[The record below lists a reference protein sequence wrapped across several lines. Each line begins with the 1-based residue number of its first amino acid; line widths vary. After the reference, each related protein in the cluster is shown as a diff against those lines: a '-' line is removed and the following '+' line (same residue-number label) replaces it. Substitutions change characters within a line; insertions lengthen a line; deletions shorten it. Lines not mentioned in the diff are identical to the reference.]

1 MFWNKTKTELE
12 MTEEIKELVIEEIKR
27 QQAEAEH
34 EHWLFVVGMA
44 SELFPG
50 DNKAVEKVESA
61 IKNVLTKIHG
71 NLEEAEA

>member
-1 MFWNKTKTELE
+1 MFWNKTKTEIEL
-12 MTEEIKELVIEEIKR
+12 TPEIKEMVMEEIMR

-34 EHWLFVVGMA
+34 DHWLFVVGMA

-71 NLEEAEA
+71 NLEAEA

>member
-1 MFWNKTKTELE
+1 MFWNKSNDIQLTDEMKELIL
-12 MTEEIKELVIEEIKR
+12 EEIEKQQ
-27 QQAEAEH
+27 QQAEN

-50 DNKAVEKVESA
+50 DNKAVDKVEAA

-71 NLEEAEA
+71 NLEAAEA